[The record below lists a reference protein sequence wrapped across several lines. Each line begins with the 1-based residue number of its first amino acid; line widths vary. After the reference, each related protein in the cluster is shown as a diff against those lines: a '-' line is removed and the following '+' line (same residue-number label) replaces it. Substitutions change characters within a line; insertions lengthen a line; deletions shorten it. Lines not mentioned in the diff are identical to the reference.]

1 MQARDT
7 VSGFHCLV
15 LTLMSSLK
23 YKRLV
28 LHQFPGREE
37 GEGGGGEGTSS
48 CSSAEEEANKIL
60 VSPP

>member
-37 GEGGGGEGTSS
+37 GEGGGGGGHQF
-48 CSSAEEEANKIL
+48 L
-60 VSPP
+60 

>member
-28 LHQFPGREE
+28 LHQFPGRGE
-37 GEGGGGEGTSS
+37 GEGGGGGRAPVPVVLQRKKQIKS
-48 CSSAEEEANKIL
+48 
-60 VSPP
+60 